1 MEKNIQN
8 TKIAVIILSYN
19 GSKYFPDLF
28 NSLREQTL
36 KPSEVVIVDNN
47 SADDSVEYI
56 RKIFSEAT
64 LIASKK
70 NTGFAGGNNIG
81 IKEALKNKLPPAG
94 NIAKKINGKFKIVR
108 ERLNLEAS
116 HFSFNPRACNHLT
129 NWKNGSLRYYQ
140 KCNET
145 VLKVNLWLVFSIIL
159 MLESYAVRCLRFK
172 ELLDIKLG
180 KEIEEWAESGLKLE
194 QEKML

>member
-81 IKEALKNKLPPAG
+81 IKEALKNNPDY
-94 NIAKKINGKFKIVR
+94 IFM
-108 ERLNLEAS
+108 LN
-116 HFSFNPRACNHLT
+116 
-129 NWKNGSLRYYQ
+129 Q
-140 KCNET
+140 DT
-145 VLKVNLWLVFSIIL
+145 VCDL
-159 MLESYAVRCLRFK
+159 RCL
-172 ELLDIKLG
+172 ET
-180 KEIEEWAESGLKLE
+180 
-194 QEKML
+194 